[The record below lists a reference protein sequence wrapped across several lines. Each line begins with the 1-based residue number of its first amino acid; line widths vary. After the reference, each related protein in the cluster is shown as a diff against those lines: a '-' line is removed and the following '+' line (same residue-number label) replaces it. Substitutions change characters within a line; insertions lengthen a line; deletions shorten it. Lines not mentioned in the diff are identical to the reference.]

1 MDNRIE
7 IFSGKFNNIKISLMG
22 IFMTIMSA
30 VIILIGFCSG
40 SILYKI
46 FTLIFG
52 AFGVLFFGA
61 ATLLCIKN
69 IFVRKPILIIDNEGF
84 YDNSSIASLKNS
96 LISWN
101 SVSKKKNMP
110 MMGQGMV
117 SIFMKDQEAYL
128 DKLPIFKRLI
138 TKMNLALGYG
148 EITINMNQIQNMNGE
163 ELTQTMNEYRK
174 NNRKYKSWFIDRKEN
189 SCVFIFKIIK

>member
-7 IFSGKFNNIKISLMG
+7 IFSGTFNNIKISLMG

-40 SILYKI
+40 SILYKV
-46 FTLIFG
+46 FTFIFG

-61 ATLLCIKN
+61 GTLFCIKN
-69 IFVRKPILIIDNEGF
+69 IFIIKPTLILDNDGF
-84 YDNSSIASLKNS
+84 YENSSIVSMKNT
-96 LISWN
+96 LISWD
-101 SVSKKKNMP
+101 SVSKIKNMP

-128 DKLPIFKRLI
+128 EKLPIFKRLI

-148 EITINMNQIQNMNGE
+148 EITINMNQIQNMDGE
-163 ELTQTMNEYRK
+163 ELTETMNEYRK
-174 NNRKYKSWFIDRKEN
+174 NHRNKSWFIDRKEN
-189 SCVFIFKIIK
+189 SCVLIFKIIK

>member
-30 VIILIGFCSG
+30 VIIFIGFCSG

-96 LISWN
+96 LISWD
-101 SVSKKKNMP
+101 SVSKIKNMP

-128 DKLPIFKRLI
+128 DKLSLFKRLL
-138 TKMNLALGYG
+138 TKMNIGMGYG
-148 EITINMNQIQNMNGE
+148 EITINMNQIQNMDGE
-163 ELTQTMNEYRK
+163 QLTETMNEYRK
-174 NNRKYKSWFIDRKEN
+174 NCRKHKF
-189 SCVFIFKIIK
+189 

>member
-1 MDNRIE
+1 
-7 IFSGKFNNIKISLMG
+7 
-22 IFMTIMSA
+22 
-30 VIILIGFCSG
+30 
-40 SILYKI
+40 
-46 FTLIFG
+46 
-52 AFGVLFFGA
+52 
-61 ATLLCIKN
+61 
-69 IFVRKPILIIDNEGF
+69 
-84 YDNSSIASLKNS
+84 SIASLKNS

-101 SVSKKKNMP
+101 SVSKIKNMP

-174 NNRKYKSWFIDRKEN
+174 NNRKYKS
-189 SCVFIFKIIK
+189 

>member
-30 VIILIGFCSG
+30 VIIFIGFYSG

-61 ATLLCIKN
+61 GTLFYIKN
-69 IFVRKPILIIDNEGF
+69 IFIIKPTLILDNDGF
-84 YDNSSIASLKNS
+84 YENSSIVSMKNT
-96 LISWN
+96 LISWD
-101 SVSKKKNMP
+101 SVSKIKNMP

-148 EITINMNQIQNMNGE
+148 EITINMNQIQNMDGE

-174 NNRKYKSWFIDRKEN
+174 NHRNKS
-189 SCVFIFKIIK
+189 

>member
-22 IFMTIMSA
+22 IFTTIMSA

-46 FTLIFG
+46 FTFIFG

-61 ATLLCIKN
+61 GTLFCIKN
-69 IFVRKPILIIDNEGF
+69 IFIIKSTLILDNDGF
-84 YDNSSIASLKNS
+84 YENSSIVSMKNT
-96 LISWN
+96 LISWD
-101 SVSKKKNMP
+101 SVSKIKNMP

-117 SIFMKDQEAYL
+117 SVFMKDQEAYL
-128 DKLPIFKRLI
+128 EKLPIFKRLI

-148 EITINMNQIQNMNGE
+148 EITINMNQIQNMDGE
-163 ELTQTMNEYRK
+163 ELTEIMNEYRK
-174 NNRKYKSWFIDRKEN
+174 NRRKYKS
-189 SCVFIFKIIK
+189 

>member
-40 SILYKI
+40 SILYKV
-46 FTLIFG
+46 FTFIFG

-61 ATLLCIKN
+61 GTLFCIKN
-69 IFVRKPILIIDNEGF
+69 IFIIKPTLILDNDGF
-84 YDNSSIASLKNS
+84 YENSSIVSMKNT
-96 LISWN
+96 LISWD
-101 SVSKKKNMP
+101 SVSKIKNMP

-148 EITINMNQIQNMNGE
+148 EITINMNQIQNMDGE
-163 ELTQTMNEYRK
+163 ELTETMNEYRK
-174 NNRKYKSWFIDRKEN
+174 NHRNKSWFIDRKEN
-189 SCVFIFKIIK
+189 SCVLIFKIIK

>member
-96 LISWN
+96 LISWD
-101 SVSKKKNMP
+101 SVSKIKNMP
-110 MMGQGMV
+110 MMGQEMV
-117 SIFMKDQEAYL
+117 SIFMKEQDAYL
-128 DKLPIFKRLI
+128 NKLPLFKRWL
-138 TKMNLALGYG
+138 TKMNIALDYG
-148 EITINMNQIQNMNGE
+148 EITINMNQIKTMNGE
-163 ELTQTMNEYRK
+163 ELTKTMNEYWK
-174 NNRKYKSWFIDRKEN
+174 NYGNHKIKDIDNE
-189 SCVFIFKIIK
+189 